1 MLALGKQK
9 GKGDSDNVSFFRS
22 LKGKLMIFFVIVGVL
37 PALIIGLVSYT
48 KASGSMSDEAMA
60 KLQAMQANKKAQI
73 ENYFTT
79 MEGKLHVI
87 KDNPFVQEKLAE
99 IDGAF
104 MAAGDSIDSDEW
116 RAMAT
121 EYDPIFADICND
133 LGWADIVLMCPEG
146 SIVYTKNK
154 EADLGLFVDQEPLRS
169 TSFGEAFRELQSSGG
184 EVAFGDFQPYEPSNG
199 EPTAFMVAK
208 MTDGGEVIGHVAY
221 KLPLTEVN
229 AIMHLRDGMG
239 TTGETYLVGPDKL
252 MRSDSYL
259 DPTGHS
265 VAASFAGTV
274 AANGVDTV
282 ATQKALAGQ
291 SGAEI
296 ITDYNGDSALSVYSP
311 VDVGGTQ
318 WAVIA
323 EIDQAEAMA
332 APNSMKNIFIIVLV
346 SCIVAILIIAF
357 FISRM
362 IANPLI
368 EMVPVAAGVAE
379 GDLDQKIDVKSKDEV
394 GLVGRAFS
402 NVIDYMKEMAGAAQK
417 IADGDLT
424 ANVEPKSE
432 KDALGN
438 AFSSMTNNLRG
449 LIGQVTENST
459 QLASASEQLA
469 TAANQ
474 AGEASQQVASTSQ
487 QMARSAQ
494 DQSSSAQ
501 ESSTGVAQLSQV
513 VTQIASGAQEQAS
526 GVQKA
531 VKAIGEVSTA
541 SEQVAG
547 NAAAASEGSQSAA
560 EAARNGADL
569 AKQTVQGME
578 KIRNTVDVASER
590 LTELGARSAE
600 IGKIVAVIDDIAAQ
614 TNLLALNAAIE
625 AARAGE
631 QGRGFA
637 VVSDEVRKLAERTAT
652 ATKEIADLIT
662 NVQKGVEQ
670 AVKAMEEGQGEV
682 QSGYKLAGEA
692 GDALDTIL
700 QAAANVNEQ
709 IGQISAKAQQVS
721 ASTSELVQVI
731 DSVGSVTEQ
740 NTASTEQ
747 MSASATQVSKSI
759 ESVAG
764 VAEENSA
771 ATQQVSASAEEMSAQ
786 VEEII
791 ASSDSLKKMAEELQR
806 GVKQFKL

>member
-1 MLALGKQK
+1 MKGEEMRLNVRTKMIGGFLIVVVLLLAVFGIAYNGLNGV
-9 GKGDSDNVSFFRS
+9 GNAAD
-22 LKGKLMIFFVIVGVL
+22 IIV
-37 PALIIGLVSYT
+37 
-48 KASGSMSDEAMA
+48 DEANHA
-60 KLQAMQANKKAQI
+60 DHV
-73 ENYFTT
+73 
-79 MEGKLHVI
+79 MEI
-87 KDNPFVQEKLAE
+87 KSMVNSEWQFYTDYSLTAEPASLAE
-99 IDGAF
+99 AQAVGEVI
-104 MAAGDSIDSDEW
+104 AAES
-116 RAMAT
+116 
-121 EYDPIFADICND
+121 
-133 LGWADIVLMCPEG
+133 
-146 SIVYTKNK
+146 
-154 EADLGLFVDQEPLRS
+154 ADLGLLMTAEERVD
-169 TSFGEAFRELQSSGG
+169 
-184 EVAFGDFQPYEPSNG
+184 
-199 EPTAFMVAK
+199 
-208 MTDGGEVIGHVAY
+208 
-221 KLPLTEVN
+221 LTEFEAAHEQFVVDIEEMAAVYVSGDWEGGN
-229 AIMHLRDGMG
+229 VLM
-239 TTGETYLVGPDKL
+239 ET
-252 MRSDSYL
+252 
-259 DPTGHS
+259 
-265 VAASFAGTV
+265 
-274 AANGVDTV
+274 VD
-282 ATQKALAGQ
+282 A
-291 SGAEI
+291 SGAELLTALEDMEVEAAQSMEAAMATADSTQSSSITITI
-296 ITDYNGDSALSVYSP
+296 IM
-311 VDVGGTQ
+311 
-318 WAVIA
+318 AVIA
-323 EIDQAEAMA
+323 A
-332 APNSMKNIFIIVLV
+332 V
-346 SCIVAILIIAF
+346 IAVGLGF
-357 FISRM
+357 FISRGISNGVSNM
-362 IANPLI
+362 SKAI
-368 EMVPVAAGVAE
+368 AGVAE
-379 GDLDQKIDVKSKDEV
+379 GDLNQNIDVKSKDEI
-394 GLVGRAFS
+394 G
-402 NVIDYMKEMAGAAQK
+402 DMANSLSTMIGN
-417 IADGDLT
+417 LR
-424 ANVEPKSE
+424 NL
-432 KDALGN
+432 LGN
-438 AFSSMTNNLRG
+438 
-449 LIGQVTENST
+449 VTENST
-459 QLASASEQLA
+459 QLAAASEQLA

-541 SEQVAG
+541 SEQVAS